1 MSSFIVD
8 AACLTEA
15 LAALNTIVPTKPSR
29 DILKC
34 VKIVAKNGVG
44 GQVDSIVLYATDLE
58 TFAVVSV
65 NQSVMV
71 HKAGEFV
78 VPAVPFLEY
87 VRTFDTATVNIAVT
101 SDNTMKVN
109 EDGAEFE
116 VGTQD
121 LDEFPDFPSVPS
133 EQETWIPIGLTPF
146 SDSLKKVLFAVAD
159 KGHPRWGA
167 LSAVAIE
174 CSANKV
180 ALIGTDQHRASV
192 AEMDSV
198 TGLVDKQYLVSGKAL
213 GIIPKVFNTDFYLHV
228 EDKNSLIF
236 KAGSSYLFFRLMHGS
251 FPPVRKFVP
260 QHKSKLQFN
269 PGVLLKQAKRIA
281 LAVDEHESMKIILK
295 DSKLTL
301 MSKTRQQRKVA
312 KVEQDISYTGPD
324 LQFALNCKYLLD
336 LLKAAD
342 QEQDIEFCF
351 NQNNQP
357 IVFKQPKF
365 DHVMVP
371 LEVR

>member
-1 MSSFIVD
+1 MASFIID
-8 AACLTEA
+8 TTALTEA
-15 LAALNTIVPTKPSR
+15 LAALNSIIPNKPSR

-34 VKIVAKNGVG
+34 VRIVAKTGANGEP
-44 GQVDSIVLYATDLE
+44 DRIILYATDLE
-58 TFAVVSV
+58 TFAVVSLD
-65 NQSVMV
+65 QSVMV

-78 VPAVPFLEY
+78 VPGTPFLEY
-87 VRTFDTATVNIAVT
+87 ARTFDTTTVTITVT
-101 SDNTMKVN
+101 EDNTMKVN
-109 EDGAEFE
+109 QDGAEFE

-121 LDEFPDFPSVPS
+121 IDEFPDFPDLPDANQTWVPV
-133 EQETWIPIGLTPF
+133 GLTPF
-146 SDSLKKVLFAVAD
+146 ASALKKVIFAVAD

-192 AEMDSV
+192 AEMEST
-198 TGLVDKQYLVSGKAL
+198 TGLNDKQYLVSGKAL
-213 GIIPKVFNTDFYLHV
+213 ALIPKVFSTDFYLHV
-228 EDKNSLIF
+228 EDKNALVF
-236 KAGSSYLFFRLMHGS
+236 KAGSSYLFFRLMHGNY
-251 FPPVRKFVP
+251 PPVRKFVP
-260 QHKSKLQFN
+260 QHKSKLTFN
-269 PGVLLKQAKRIA
+269 PGALLKQAKKIS

-295 DSKLTL
+295 ESKLTL

-312 KVEQDISYTGPD
+312 KVEQDIVYDGPD

-342 QEQDIEFCF
+342 PEQEIEFYF

-357 IVFKQPKF
+357 IVFKQPSF
-365 DHVMVP
+365 NHVMVP